1 MGETRVAHAPGERNI
16 KANAKRTFSLSL
28 SPRATF
34 DPPRIN
40 NRRFPLSLKKRSYAT
55 VAVCPFPSFSRSGTN
70 DPANESLASLSF
82 LSKHRDVSLTIT
94 SELRIQTTIRVHPG
108 RLIVA
113 INTRETFIGLSIERV
128 KHVCT
133 RSREFSRYRYALLDI
148 RLIA

>member
-40 NRRFPLSLKKRSYAT
+40 NRRFPLSLKKRSYYAT
-55 VAVCPFPSFSRSGTN
+55 VSLYAR
-70 DPANESLASLSF
+70 SLAF
-82 LSKHRDVSLTIT
+82 LDLEQTIQPTNRSRAFPFFQNTIT

-148 RLIA
+148 RLIV